1 MSQVSIRSYFEHA
14 SPYHPFQMMRN
25 DIARMFRIGVASL
38 ISMTCF
44 VPPVISQV
52 FNLEQGS
59 QRDITRYREIN
70 VGVAETS
77 WFDVS
82 PGMSILTVHR
92 KQKAESKLFLE
103 YGYGLALPTLLTG
116 KVGFGITG
124 KSNGNL
130 SAGIRVY
137 PTHGY
142 LRVGIPV
149 QTKRRMAEL
158 GFSIEKSGADINPT
172 LRELSFESDR
182 MLTVGL
188 CMDIR

>member
-1 MSQVSIRSYFEHA
+1 
-14 SPYHPFQMMRN
+14 MRN
-25 DIARMFRIGVASL
+25 DIARMFRILVASL

-44 VPPVISQV
+44 VPLVISQV

-142 LRVGIPV
+142 LRVGIPM
-149 QTKRRMAEL
+149 QTKRGMAEL